1 MLRYTIRRL
10 FQGIITVWFI
20 ATATFVAMHAV
31 PGDPLIHDK
40 AVTAQIRKNLEIK
53 YGLDK
58 PVTQQYLIYMGNM
71 LKGDFGISFTQQNR
85 SVNDIIVKH
94 FPVSATLGI
103 LAVVFAAIGGILW
116 GALTA
121 LYRNRLPD
129 VVIMFLVILGIS
141 VPSFVFAALGQLALV
156 NLNALFGRTL
166 LPVAGWGTVA
176 HMLVPSIVLG
186 LGTMAFLTRLM
197 RSSMLEIV
205 NADYIRTAKAK
216 GLPITRIF
224 LKHELRNAILP
235 VITVLGPAIAAITT
249 GGFVVELVFAI
260 PGLGRYFV
268 QAVQQLD
275 YTVIMGTTVFYGA
288 FLVLMVILVDL
299 LYGTRRSARA
309 TGIEAWPKRT
319 SPRTHSNRS
328 PRSGACSSS
337 RDRRCRTG
345 RTRGCG
351 SSAIGARWLSLY
363 IIVALL
369 AVHRGWVRSC
379 GAVDPASQDVDQVS
393 QTPWADRTATIVA
406 PYQPWDDAP
415 TRSRLDGRRARA
427 GVTAGG
433 AGQYAGRA
441 SRVERRPSGNRLSG
455 SIATSCCR
463 ARSTTSACR
472 WARST
477 IPTRRASKTVST
489 SIRCATTTR
498 WCRSTPTATNGPHTS
513 RLPSTS
519 LASSPKT
526 SRSRVGLVSPDAN
539 LAPGD
544 VVRLA
549 LHPFGTDYLGR
560 DLLARLMYGARVSLF
575 IGIVA
580 PFFFVLLGIA
590 VRQHRG
596 LHRRPRRLGC

>member
-58 PVTQQYLIYMGNM
+58 PVTQQYLIYMANM

-299 LYGTRRSARA
+299 LYG
-309 TGIEAWPKRT
+309 
-319 SPRTHSNRS
+319 
-328 PRSGACSSS
+328 
-337 RDRRCRTG
+337 
-345 RTRGCG
+345 
-351 SSAIGARWLSLY
+351 L
-363 IIVALL
+363 
-369 AVHRGWVRSC
+369 
-379 GAVDPASQDVDQVS
+379 VDP
-393 QTPWADRTATIVA
+393 
-406 PYQPWDDAP
+406 
-415 TRSRLDGRRARA
+415 
-427 GVTAGG
+427 
-433 AGQYAGRA
+433 
-441 SRVERRPSGNRLSG
+441 RVRME
-455 SIATSCCR
+455 
-463 ARSTTSACR
+463 
-472 WARST
+472 
-477 IPTRRASKTVST
+477 
-489 SIRCATTTR
+489 
-498 WCRSTPTATNGPHTS
+498 
-513 RLPSTS
+513 
-519 LASSPKT
+519 
-526 SRSRVGLVSPDAN
+526 
-539 LAPGD
+539 
-544 VVRLA
+544 
-549 LHPFGTDYLGR
+549 
-560 DLLARLMYGARVSLF
+560 
-575 IGIVA
+575 
-580 PFFFVLLGIA
+580 
-590 VRQHRG
+590 
-596 LHRRPRRLGC
+596 